1 MRARAALHGGKLQ
14 NDARGQCDMMVDWRV
29 AVECLGWR
37 GDGCAAGGGWRPSVR
52 SPTKLSLAMRDARKM
67 RAQIGSRQK
76 ECGDGEEA
84 SAALGVDIGGASRL
98 SNERKGE
105 RLEWMWKRD

>member
-1 MRARAALHGGKLQ
+1 MQ
-14 NDARGQCDMMVDWRV
+14 
-29 AVECLGWR
+29 
-37 GDGCAAGGGWRPSVR
+37 
-52 SPTKLSLAMRDARKM
+52 RDARKM

>member
-1 MRARAALHGGKLQ
+1 MQ
-14 NDARGQCDMMVDWRV
+14 
-29 AVECLGWR
+29 
-37 GDGCAAGGGWRPSVR
+37 
-52 SPTKLSLAMRDARKM
+52 RDARKI
-67 RAQIGSRQK
+67 RAQIGSQK
-76 ECGDGEEA
+76 ECRDGEEA